1 MGESRIITNH
11 HDRPFRYR
19 YEVPDEVL
27 ADQFDHLDEDDG
39 FDGFFCYRNIWYHL
53 SDFMRVDMDDW
64 HGSHAH
70 GFFSGTLI
78 KVADDGETYR
88 VATWTC

>member
-1 MGESRIITNH
+1 MGESKITTNR

-27 ADQFDHLDEDDG
+27 ADQFDHLDEDASDT
-39 FDGFFCYRNIWYHL
+39 FFHYKGTWYHM
-53 SDFMRVDMDDW
+53 SDFERVDMDDW

-70 GFFSGTLI
+70 SWSYGVLI
-78 KVADDGETYR
+78 KVASDGESYR